1 MRRIALAPFAAPF
14 AALVALAACASAPE
28 VPDFT
33 PQPPKTAWIVAAG
46 DGRPIGQVQFLE
58 APRGVMIRLEFQP
71 GALPPGW
78 HGLHLH
84 QSGNCSDF
92 AQAFQASG
100 AHLGHG
106 EGVQHGLLNP
116 AGAESGDLPNVFVT
130 PAGPFAAEFYSSAL
144 TLTGAEGRANLLD
157 GDGSALV
164 IHAAPDDQSSQPIG
178 GAGARI
184 ACAALT
190 NLP

>member
-1 MRRIALAPFAAPF
+1 MRWTAFTPL
-14 AALVALAACASAPE
+14 AALFVLAACASAPE

-33 PQPPKTAWIVAAG
+33 PQPPKTAWIVAS
-46 DGRPIGQVQFLE
+46 DGRPIGQAQFLE
-58 APRGVMIRLEFQP
+58 APRGVMIRLEFQA
-71 GALPPGW
+71 GALPTGW

-84 QSGNCSDF
+84 QIGNCSDF
-92 AQAFQASG
+92 ALGFQSSG

-106 EGVQHGLLNP
+106 ESVQHGLLNP
-116 AGAESGDLPNVFVT
+116 AGPEAGDLPNLFAT
-130 PAGPFAAEFYSSAL
+130 PAGPFAAEFYSSAI
-144 TLTGAEGRANLLD
+144 TLTGAGGRTNLLD

-164 IHAAPDDQSSQPIG
+164 IHAAPDDQTTQPIG
-178 GAGARI
+178 GAGARL